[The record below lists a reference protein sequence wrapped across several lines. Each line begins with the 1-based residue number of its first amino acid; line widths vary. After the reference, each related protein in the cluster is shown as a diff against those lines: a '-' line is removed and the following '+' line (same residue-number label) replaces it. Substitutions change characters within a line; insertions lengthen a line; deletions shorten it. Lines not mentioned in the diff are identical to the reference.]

1 MVKDTT
7 KIQHQDSE
15 PRRAKLFRNGKNQAV
30 RLPKEYEI
38 NAREVIIR
46 KQGSDIILTP
56 KPSTWDDYFDR
67 SHRLLDDFP
76 NDIDDLTFETRDEL

>member
-7 KIQHQDSE
+7 HTQHKDSE
-15 PRRAKLFRNGKNQAV
+15 PRSAKLFRNGRNQAV

-38 NAREVIIR
+38 NASEVIIR
-46 KQGSDIILTP
+46 KQGSDIVLTP
-56 KPSTWDDYFDR
+56 KPSTWDDYFAS

-76 NDIDDLTFETRDEL
+76 NDIDDLNFETRDEL